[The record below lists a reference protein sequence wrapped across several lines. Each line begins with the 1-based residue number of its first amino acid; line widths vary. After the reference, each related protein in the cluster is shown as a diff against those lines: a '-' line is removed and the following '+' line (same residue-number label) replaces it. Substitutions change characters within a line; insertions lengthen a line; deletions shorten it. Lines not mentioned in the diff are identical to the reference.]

1 MSQRAEGEGAEAFP
15 NRWMR
20 GRIVLFLQKLLEIRT
35 LKVTTQQLIC
45 FREKIVFFRL
55 PQNVFFW
62 KVFKGFFGGFKK
74 HTLEVSQTGF
84 F

>member
-1 MSQRAEGEGAEAFP
+1 MDAGKNCVVLAKASGDLHAESNHAATD
-15 NRWMR
+15 
-20 GRIVLFLQKLLEIRT
+20 LLSR
-35 LKVTTQQLIC
+35 KND
-45 FREKIVFFRL
+45 FFQL